1 MGCGRALT
9 EGFVS
14 ASAAV
19 VSSEFSERERQ
30 QIARDRDE
38 GRKGA
43 RWAKP
48 LSKRKTLDAAAARN
62 RSLARFVTA
71 VELAAAAVSAG

>member
-1 MGCGRALT
+1 MECGRALT

-14 ASAAV
+14 ASATV
-19 VSSEFSERERQ
+19 GSSEFSERERQ

-38 GRKGA
+38 GRKYG

-48 LSKRKTLDAAAARN
+48 LSKRKALDAAAARN

-71 VELAAAAVSAG
+71 VEVAAAAVSAG